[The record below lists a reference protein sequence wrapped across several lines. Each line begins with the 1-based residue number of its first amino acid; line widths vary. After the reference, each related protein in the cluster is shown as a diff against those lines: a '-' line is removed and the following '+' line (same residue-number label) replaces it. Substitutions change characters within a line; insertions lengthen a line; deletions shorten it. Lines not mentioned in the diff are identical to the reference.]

1 MYDNDLNLCILL
13 NFNYTQQI
21 ECNNAHTTLENAKIT
36 MAIEYEKLKILM
48 LKVKILIQQ
57 TCELHNSNIISNIT
71 DGHWITNT
79 PHILHDKYNDKYNDK
94 LIEKMIAYN
103 EYNTQLEI
111 VDNAIINVEN
121 AENKV
126 NKINTEEFQLFN
138 NLLLNSQQLKN
149 SNELCDIE
157 MLKLLY
163 NL

>member
-1 MYDNDLNLCILL
+1 MYDNDLNLCTLL

-71 DGHWITNT
+71 NGHWITNT
-79 PHILHDKYNDKYNDK
+79 PHTPHDKYNDK
-94 LIEKMIAYN
+94 LIEKMIAYK

-111 VDNAIINVEN
+111 VEHAITNVEN
-121 AENKV
+121 AKNNV
-126 NKINTEEFQLFN
+126 NKINTGGLQLFN
-138 NLLLNSQQLKN
+138 NLLLYSQQLKY

>member
-1 MYDNDLNLCILL
+1 
-13 NFNYTQQI
+13 
-21 ECNNAHTTLENAKIT
+21 
-36 MAIEYEKLKILM
+36 
-48 LKVKILIQQ
+48 
-57 TCELHNSNIISNIT
+57 
-71 DGHWITNT
+71 
-79 PHILHDKYNDKYNDK
+79 
-94 LIEKMIAYN
+94 MIAYN

-126 NKINTEEFQLFN
+126 NKINTEGFQLFN